1 MEITQ
6 DTLPSV
12 LTVHVLQ
19 PSCEPQAARS
29 GADQ

>member
-1 MEITQ
+1 MEITR

-12 LTVHVLQ
+12 LTVHVLA

-29 GADQ
+29 RVDQ

>member
-1 MEITQ
+1 MEITR
-6 DTLPSV
+6 DTLPSE

-19 PSCEPQAARS
+19 PACEPQAAGS